1 MGVRGGGEK
10 GGRYLLSFIV
20 PVDSG
25 QCSVDLVL
33 AELSDTRNPET
44 RTAACVF
51 LYSGLASF
59 PSGGIFFQ
67 LAGGSVL
74 GMVDWIYVLWLIFVI
89 DNWVE

>member
-1 MGVRGGGEK
+1 MLCGFGSCGIE
-10 GGRYLLSFIV
+10 
-20 PVDSG
+20 
-25 QCSVDLVL
+25 
-33 AELSDTRNPET
+33 RNPQPRNPQAVQT

-74 GMVDWIYVLWLIFVI
+74 GMVDWIYALWLIFVI
-89 DNWVE
+89 ANWVE